1 MNNTRYLLRSGLA
14 AIAAATAL
22 VPTLATAQL
31 APGTTTGPIILPES
45 TLPSAAAPA
54 PTIVL
59 PETAPV
65 VAPSPEPVVAETAPE
80 TVAAP
85 PATTTATTTR
95 PAVTRSQIA
104 QRTTPVRTAAPVQT
118 STAAE
123 TPIAAPEQ
131 ATTTANLAGADLAV
145 GPQIDSA
152 QPSATEIA
160 PAETQRE
167 DMTEALAQILAGLLV
182 AGVAVGGLILLLRRR
197 RRDALAEPMQIERP
211 IVREPVPTRPLET
224 PSTPALAAAIP
235 VMAREA
241 TVHTNGG
248 LPNQGAAIALPREAP
263 TDFEERSELLRRM
276 VEARPDRA
284 NPFRSPGAR
293 LKRARLILA
302 SLGRTFESRPPRIDL
317 SQYTS
322 NWPALARRDRLAST

>member
-14 AIAAATAL
+14 AIAAATAF
-22 VPTLATAQL
+22 VPTLATAQVE
-31 APGTTTGPIILPES
+31 PGSTTGPIILPES
-45 TLPSAAAPA
+45 TLPSAATPA

-59 PETAPV
+59 PESAPV
-65 VAPSPEPVVAETAPE
+65 VAPSPEPVVIETAPE
-80 TVAAP
+80 ADAATP
-85 PATTTATTTR
+85 ATTTR
-95 PAVTRSQIA
+95 PAVTRSQTA
-104 QRTTPVRTAAPVQT
+104 QRTTAVRTPAPVQAPNT
-118 STAAE
+118 PDTPVVAAE
-123 TPIAAPEQ
+123 QVTTTNDLAAADRAVAPEME
-131 ATTTANLAGADLAV
+131 
-145 GPQIDSA
+145 PA
-152 QPSATEIA
+152 QPVATEIA
-160 PAETQRE
+160 PVETQRE
-167 DMTEALAQILAGLLV
+167 DMTEALARILAGLLV
-182 AGVAVGGLILLLRRR
+182 AGVAIGGLVLLLRRR
-197 RRDALAEPMQIERP
+197 RRDALAEPMPIERP
-211 IVREPVPTRPLET
+211 IVREPLPTSPLDT
-224 PSTPALAAAIP
+224 PGTPAFAAAAP

-322 NWPALARRDRLAST
+322 NWPALVRRDRLAST

>member
-1 MNNTRYLLRSGLA
+1 MRT
-14 AIAAATAL
+14 
-22 VPTLATAQL
+22 
-31 APGTTTGPIILPES
+31 
-45 TLPSAAAPA
+45 PA
-54 PTIVL
+54 PVQAPNT
-59 PETAPV
+59 PDTPV
-65 VAPSPEPVVAETAPE
+65 VAAEQ
-80 TVAAP
+80 V
-85 PATTTATTTR
+85 TTTNDR
-95 PAVTRSQIA
+95 
-104 QRTTPVRTAAPVQT
+104 AA
-118 STAAE
+118 
-123 TPIAAPEQ
+123 
-131 ATTTANLAGADLAV
+131 ADLAV
-145 GPQIDSA
+145 APQIETA
-152 QPSATEIA
+152 QPAATEIA
-160 PAETQRE
+160 PVDTQRE

-182 AGVAVGGLILLLRRR
+182 AGVAIGGLVLLLRR
-197 RRDALAEPMQIERP
+197 RRDALAEPMPIERP
-211 IVREPVPTRPLET
+211 IVREPLPTRPFDT
-224 PSTPALAAAIP
+224 SSTPALAAAIP